1 MTIVYDSRRKQLV
14 FLSRD
19 GEGASQLWFFPLAEH
34 GWIRN
39 PSPAPGGVSTREA
52 VYIEAA
58 DAILAYGPAREDDPV
73 WTRASTLPSSKATQE
88 LPLRRTSCSGLVVRS
103 SYRAPGGGRSY
114 GSVPSESR
122 NATAKGNLPFGALRV

>member
-34 GWIRN
+34 RWIRN

-58 DAILAYGPAREDDPV
+58 DAILAYGPSREDDPV
-73 WTRASTLPSSKATQE
+73 WTRVFLSSE
-88 LPLRRTSCSGLVVRS
+88 NRWVPLSIDTPRYLVHEV
-103 SYRAPGGGRSY
+103 
-114 GSVPSESR
+114 
-122 NATAKGNLPFGALRV
+122 ALVYDPQLDVALLLWPPKFEREIRPHLFRLDTRKLR